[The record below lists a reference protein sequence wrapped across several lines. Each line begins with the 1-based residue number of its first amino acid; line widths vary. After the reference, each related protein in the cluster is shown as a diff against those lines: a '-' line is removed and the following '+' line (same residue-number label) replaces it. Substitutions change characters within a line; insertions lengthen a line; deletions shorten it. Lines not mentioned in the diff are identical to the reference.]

1 MLMYRL
7 PKELELHEE
16 TAAKASGQFE
26 RGGTMYFMPSRIA
39 AALGELKEK
48 DIIYFKV
55 SDEVREGWYFHY
67 IDRTSVRAYDQYG
80 NYVYFEI
87 FDLQWIVL

>member
-1 MLMYRL
+1 MLMYVL
-7 PKELELHEE
+7 PKELEPHEE
-16 TAAKASGQFE
+16 AAARASGQFE
-26 RGGTMYFMPSRIA
+26 RGGTMHYTPSRIA

-48 DIIYFKV
+48 HIIYFKLA
-55 SDEVREGWYFHY
+55 DEVREGWYFHY
-67 IDRTSVRAYDQYG
+67 IDRTSVRAYDQFG